1 MEHLR
6 AEPIPWLLE
15 MDDPSVRYFTL
26 RDILGRDEADE
37 EMVAAREAIMTSA
50 PVRTILEAQYPAG
63 YWVRPGRGYSP
74 KYKATLWQIIFL
86 AELGATRTEAIERA
100 CEHALEQA
108 LLSEAGLFSAW
119 RSPAGA
125 FLCLNGAL
133 LGAYLH
139 FGYGEDPRIK
149 SLARALAERVVRDG
163 FRCRY
168 NSASP
173 KDRSAW
179 QPCAWGAVKVLKAL
193 TQMKPF
199 QMPEG
204 ATHPS
209 PSPACGGGLGW
220 GEASHLRR
228 AIEAGLE
235 FLCSHDALSYPGP
248 RGKSRLWL
256 KFGFPLGMTSDL
268 VELLDLMAG
277 LGHNCQSQA
286 LEFILSKGDERG
298 RWKLERTLPKM
309 WVRLERRGQPSKFV
323 TLRVV
328 RLLRK

>member
-6 AEPIPWLLE
+6 ADPIPWLLE

-63 YWVRPGRGYSP
+63 YWVRPGWGYSP
-74 KYKATLWQIIFL
+74 KYRATLWQIIFL
-86 AELGATRTEAIERA
+86 AELGATRIEAIERA

-125 FLCLNGAL
+125 FPCLNGAL

-139 FGYGEDPRIK
+139 FDYGEDPRIK
-149 SLARALAERVVRDG
+149 NLTRALAERVVRDG

-193 TQMKPF
+193 M

-204 ATHPS
+204 EMHI
-209 PSPACGGGLGW
+209 
-220 GEASHLRR
+220 RQ
-228 AIEAGLE
+228 AIEAGLSL
-235 FLCSHDALSYPGP
+235 LCGHDVLSGYPGP

-256 KFGFPLGMTSDL
+256 KFGFPLGLTSDL

-323 TLRVV
+323 TLRVL
-328 RLLRK
+328 RLLRKVILPQVF